1 MRSLHIASIFLL
13 LGVAT
18 VALMVWQ
25 HMGMNIHHDL
35 LPSAGQSATLFSDRI
50 NGGTS
55 AGAVSGSDGR
65 VTLQCN
71 VEHNDFT
78 HAFCGFTLNIAERN
92 QGVDIT
98 RFTSLELE
106 VEYATPVND
115 TLLVYLL
122 NKEFQPEER
131 ERANMHPLT
140 VLVDKSSYSIP
151 VTNLFVPSWW
161 IYQFPDD
168 ALQGQVNLK
177 NVTKLRLTT
186 GDNTQS
192 RPVTITLRSA
202 TLTGKA
208 ISKTQMYFMVIACW
222 IVVTAYF
229 SIRLLHGLYRSSRA
243 HKAKNL
249 KLHAEN
255 SQLYVEKQKLSEVA
269 KTDPLTGVLNRAG
282 LTHAMLMLK
291 LNDIDNSDTHS
302 LIYFDVDHFKKINDD
317 YGHDKGDEVLVA
329 LCDMLKATIRHSDLL
344 IRMGGEEFLIICTHT
359 MLGDA
364 SQLAEKF
371 RHQIAS
377 SIIADINITC
387 SFGVTECRSS
397 NLQSA
402 IARADKYLYQAKQ
415 NGRNK
420 VCSTLA

>member
-1 MRSLHIASIFLL
+1 MRSLNVAGIFLL
-13 LGVAT
+13 LGIAT
-18 VALMVWQ
+18 VALMIWQ
-25 HMGMNIHHDL
+25 HVGMNIQHNL
-35 LPSAGQSATLFSDRI
+35 LADASRTATLFSDRI

-55 AGAVSGSDGR
+55 AGTVSGSDGD

-71 VEHNDFT
+71 VNHNDFT
-78 HAFCGFTLNIAERN
+78 HAFCGFTLNVAARN

-98 RFTSLELE
+98 RFNTLELD
-106 VEYATPVND
+106 VEYETPVND

-122 NKEFQPEER
+122 NKEYQPEER
-131 ERANMHPLT
+131 ERANMQPLNI
-140 VLVDKSSYSIP
+140 LAGKSSYSIS
-151 VTNLFVPSWW
+151 VSSFFVPSWW
-161 IYQFPDD
+161 IYQFPRDD
-168 ALQGQVNLK
+168 LQGQANMK

-186 GDNTQS
+186 GDNAQS
-192 RPVTITLRSA
+192 RSVKIVLRSA
-202 TLTGKA
+202 ILSGKA

-222 IVVTAYF
+222 IIVTAFF
-229 SIRLLHGLYRSSRA
+229 SIRLLLGLYHSSKA

-302 LIYFDVDHFKKINDD
+302 LIYLDVDHFKKINDNF
-317 YGHDKGDEVLVA
+317 GHDKGDEVLVA
-329 LCDMLKATIRHSDLL
+329 LCDMLKASIRHSDLL

-371 RHQIAS
+371 RNQIAS
-377 SIIADINITC
+377 SIIADIDITC

-415 NGRNK
+415 SGRNQ